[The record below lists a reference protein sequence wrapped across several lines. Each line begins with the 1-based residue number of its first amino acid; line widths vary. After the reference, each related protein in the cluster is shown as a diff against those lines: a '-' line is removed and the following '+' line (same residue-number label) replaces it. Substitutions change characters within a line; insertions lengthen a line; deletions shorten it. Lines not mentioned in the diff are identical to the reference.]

1 MADKNNAIV
10 ELYQNISKWIE
21 ETKEHEITQIVDVV
35 EHVKVYLVAAESI
48 PEEKVKQFID
58 SFIYDLNEFYQHNQ
72 AQVKS
77 SLYLGLINESFWQLL
92 ASMTDKAQVE
102 WSELKDDFEHD
113 GIYQVGDY
121 IGFGE
126 LECQRCHQSLSINHL
141 SQVSECIECGGKY
154 FIRHPLNP

>member
-10 ELYQNISKWIE
+10 GLYQNISTWIE
-21 ETKEHEITQIVDVV
+21 ETKEHEITDIVDVV
-35 EHVKVYLVAAESI
+35 EQTKAYLVAAESI

-72 AQVKS
+72 AQAKS
-77 SLYLGLINESFWQLL
+77 SLYLGLIKESFWQLL
-92 ASMTDKAQVE
+92 AGMTDKAQVE
-102 WSELKDDFEHD
+102 WSELNDDFDHD
-113 GIYQVGDY
+113 GIYQVGDH

-126 LECQRCHQSLSINHL
+126 LECQRCHQRLSINHL
-141 SQVSECIECGGKY
+141 SQVSECIECGGKH